1 MPLPEAALAF
11 SAFSGV
17 LLFYP
22 LAAEPREV
30 AVARIAL
37 LQFVP
42 PDTALRLAA
51 RPTLYGWMD
60 DGRLTPQLAQVTGR
74 CGLQRCMV
82 DDQRVGVRYEAVY
95 APAPWATWGLIVTSN
110 PR

>member
-1 MPLPEAALAF
+1 MPLPEAAF

-42 PDTALRLAA
+42 PPIRRSGSRPPDLIRL
-51 RPTLYGWMD
+51 
-60 DGRLTPQLAQVTGR
+60 DG
-74 CGLQRCMV
+74 
-82 DDQRVGVRYEAVY
+82 
-95 APAPWATWGLIVTSN
+95 
-110 PR
+110 

>member
-1 MPLPEAALAF
+1 MPLPEVAF

-42 PDTALRLAA
+42 PDTAFRLAPA
-51 RPTLYGWMD
+51 RPHTAGWMTAD
-60 DGRLTPQLAQVTGR
+60 
-74 CGLQRCMV
+74 
-82 DDQRVGVRYEAVY
+82 
-95 APAPWATWGLIVTSN
+95 
-110 PR
+110 

>member
-42 PDTALRLAA
+42 PDTALRLAPA
-51 RPTLYGWMD
+51 RPYTAGWMTAD
-60 DGRLTPQLAQVTGR
+60 
-74 CGLQRCMV
+74 
-82 DDQRVGVRYEAVY
+82 
-95 APAPWATWGLIVTSN
+95 
-110 PR
+110 

>member
-42 PDTALRLAA
+42 PRYGVAA
-51 RPTLYGWMD
+51 RCPPDLIRL
-60 DGRLTPQLAQVTGR
+60 DG
-74 CGLQRCMV
+74 
-82 DDQRVGVRYEAVY
+82 
-95 APAPWATWGLIVTSN
+95 
-110 PR
+110 

>member
-1 MPLPEAALAF
+1 LAF

-17 LLFYP
+17 RLFYP

-42 PDTALRLAA
+42 PDTAFRLAA
-51 RPTLYGWMD
+51 RPTSYGWMD
-60 DGRLTPQLAQVTGR
+60 DGRLTPQ
-74 CGLQRCMV
+74 
-82 DDQRVGVRYEAVY
+82 
-95 APAPWATWGLIVTSN
+95 S
-110 PR
+110 

>member
-1 MPLPEAALAF
+1 MPLPEAAF

-42 PDTALRLAA
+42 PIRRSGSRPPDLKRL
-51 RPTLYGWMD
+51 
-60 DGRLTPQLAQVTGR
+60 DG
-74 CGLQRCMV
+74 
-82 DDQRVGVRYEAVY
+82 
-95 APAPWATWGLIVTSN
+95 
-110 PR
+110 